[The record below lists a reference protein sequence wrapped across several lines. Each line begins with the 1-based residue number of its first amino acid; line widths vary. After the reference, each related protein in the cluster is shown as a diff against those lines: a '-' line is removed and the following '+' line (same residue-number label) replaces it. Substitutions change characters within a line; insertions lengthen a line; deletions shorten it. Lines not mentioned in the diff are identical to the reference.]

1 MPETPFD
8 QTLER
13 ILAYPEGPDGAEDDG
28 FVVDVMAG
36 VRRERGRRRAILAA
50 FGGVGALF
58 GLAGA
63 ILLAD
68 PVDALFTE
76 LLSGTHIMQAALLV
90 SGAAA
95 FYVWMMGD
103 DLSLER

>member
-1 MPETPFD
+1 MQGNSRPAGGRSGGVCEPA
-8 QTLER
+8 LH
-13 ILAYPEGPDGAEDDG
+13 PEGHR
-28 FVVDVMAG
+28 AG
-36 VRRERGRRRAILAA
+36 EQEQPGPERRQGRRRRAILAA